1 MNKIV
6 LASSSPRR
14 REILARFNI
23 EPQIAKPHIEEKL
36 NFDES
41 PEQIAMALSFE
52 KASYVANMF
61 DGDEIIVSADTLVS
75 CQGQILG
82 KPKDEKQGIEMIE
95 FLNNREH
102 EVITGICII
111 KANSNIK
118 VVDYEKTIVKFRK
131 LTSEKIK
138 SYIQTNEYVDKA
150 GGYGIQGY
158 GGLLVEYIKGCY
170 FNVVGFPISKF
181 DYLLE
186 KHFNI
191 SLL

>member
-23 EPQIAKPHIEEKL
+23 EPQIVKPHIEEKL

-82 KPKDEKQGIEMIE
+82 KPKDK
-95 FLNNREH
+95 NR
-102 EVITGICII
+102 
-111 KANSNIK
+111 NRN
-118 VVDYEKTIVKFRK
+118 D
-131 LTSEKIK
+131 
-138 SYIQTNEYVDKA
+138 
-150 GGYGIQGY
+150 
-158 GGLLVEYIKGCY
+158 
-170 FNVVGFPISKF
+170 
-181 DYLLE
+181 
-186 KHFNI
+186 
-191 SLL
+191 